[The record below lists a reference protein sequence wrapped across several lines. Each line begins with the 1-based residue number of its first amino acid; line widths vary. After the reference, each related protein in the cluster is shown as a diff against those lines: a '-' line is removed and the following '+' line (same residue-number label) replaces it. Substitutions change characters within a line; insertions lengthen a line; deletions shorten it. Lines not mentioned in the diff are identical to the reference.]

1 MRVTKNECS
10 ILVEQ
15 ILQKRK
21 DEYAIKSKSFIN
33 DVEKYFRS
41 ITDPK
46 VLEVYE
52 SHPKYFNKL
61 YFSVRGAGI
70 GKNINVPTMR
80 SCSHTV
86 TDTNEKIVKISNELC
101 EMYSKVDQARESLMA
116 HLLSLRTLE
125 RIKEQF
131 PEVTIEPKGKTMELS
146 MITPDLLNW
155 VKS

>member
-1 MRVTKNECS
+1 MRVTKNEC
-10 ILVEQ
+10 IVLVEQ

-21 DEYAIKSKSFIN
+21 DEFAIKTESLLK
-33 DVEKYFRS
+33 DAEKYFKS

-46 VLEVYE
+46 ILEAYE
-52 SHPKYFNKL
+52 VDPKYFRQI
-61 YFSVRGAGI
+61 YFSVRSASI
-70 GKNINVPTMR
+70 GENINAPTNR
-80 SCSHTV
+80 NISLTP
-86 TDTNEKIVKISNELC
+86 TDTNEKIVKATKELC
-101 EMYSKVDQARESLMA
+101 ELNSKLTQARESLMA

-131 PEVTIEPKGKTMELS
+131 PEVKIEPKGKTMELS